1 MKHKFD
7 LKRLQQ
13 VESKI
18 RACMISI
25 QGGGFVA
32 KKWCKD
38 NGMQTTFVHNLHDA
52 GLIEAVDKIARRVI
66 WKCLIPL
73 NEITMNDAAKVAE
86 LIRSERKP
94 KKEIPVVEEVK
105 EKTLIDFTLVE
116 LHDEMERRGV
126 VFNPHLAVIPINAIV
141 SELTGRGY
149 TFNIS
154 KLEEYENKV

>member
-1 MKHKFD
+1 MKK
-7 LKRLQQ
+7 LKNLERITQ
-13 VESKI
+13 VEGKI
-18 RACMISI
+18 RTCMISI

-52 GLIEAVDKIARRVI
+52 GLIEAVDKIGRRII

-73 NEITMNDAAKVAE
+73 NEITLNDAAKVAE
-86 LIRSERKP
+86 LIRTKRKTKAP
-94 KKEIPVVEEVK
+94 IPDVVETVK
-105 EKTLIDFTLVE
+105 EKTLIDFSLDE
-116 LHDEMERRGV
+116 LHNEMERRGF
-126 VFNPHLAVIPINAIV
+126 VFNPHLTVIPINAIV

-154 KLEEYENKV
+154 KLEEYENK